1 MSGSTREAAKLIVF
15 DLAYFGDEIGIGRKH
30 EAFHPVRLQAEGAPD
45 VLATS
50 AIWKQ
55 FEYGVTTL
63 RGCNSAPRHVGF
75 KFAIAALAVFF
86 RFAAFV

>member
-1 MSGSTREAAKLIVF
+1 LSCSTHEAAKLIVF

-30 EAFHPVRLQAEGAPD
+30 EAFQSVRLQAKARQMCWP
-45 VLATS
+45 S
-50 AIWKQ
+50 AIRKQ